1 MERRRGLN
9 YVSTGCSCFHH
20 TPEPRCQA
28 TPCTPWARLIGGLGC
43 RKRTLWCGEVDDVS
57 VRLEHVDLLDGLD
70 WLDVHLLENGLELL
84 LINTRVLWLGLDLAS
99 WGSLSAICP
108 YLSALHP
115 NHAQIPDSA
124 NHHFCSHCNRHKRSH
139 CAI

>member
-1 MERRRGLN
+1 MLCARLHRGL
-9 YVSTGCSCFHH
+9 
-20 TPEPRCQA
+20 E
-28 TPCTPWARLIGGLGC
+28 C
-43 RKRTLWCGEVDDVS
+43 RERTLWCSEVDDVS

-108 YLSALHP
+108 DLSASHP
-115 NHAQIPDSA
+115 NHAQFSHSA
-124 NHHFCSHCNRHKRSH
+124 SVSFV
-139 CAI
+139 